1 MKEKILILG
10 WILFLSIG
18 IYIYSSNNIKYQYDY
33 NWWLL
38 KNVLAAVAPDSYQ
51 VNTWSK
57 QWDNKISS
65 ITFSLSSDA
74 VSSISVDTVI
84 VPPPPRDSH

>member
-38 KNVLAAVAPDSYQ
+38 KNVLAAVTPDSYQ

-57 QWDNKISS
+57 QWDNKSSS